1 MPKESRV
8 NAVRRTTNRVESGE
22 EGAPRLVARKPKL
35 GQHFLTDRNAVQ
47 TIVEALGKI
56 DDQVVIE
63 IGPGRG
69 ALTELLL
76 SRAGHL
82 ITIELDHVLAAQMRL
97 KYSRFQNL
105 EVVEGDF
112 LQIEI
117 PTLLHHKPGLLND
130 RIPGSPVQMT
140 ARVVGNIPYYITSDI
155 LLKLFDCHR
164 HFDRFVLMMQKEVAD
179 RILAKPGSSDYGLL
193 SATAQLY
200 TRVEK
205 ILTLPPGAFNPPPK
219 VHSMVLRFETAPRLA
234 ELRVPERE
242 FIEFL
247 KLSFSQKRKTLLNN
261 LKQRYSDSHLKAAMK
276 EAGLK
281 ADVRA
286 EAISLEQSAAL
297 FRSLTA
303 FAQAEAI

>member
-1 MPKESRV
+1 MPKETGV
-8 NAVRRTTNRVESGE
+8 NAARRLTNDRESRDNGLK
-22 EGAPRLVARKPKL
+22 LVARKPKL
-35 GQHFLTDRNAVQ
+35 GQHFLTDRRAAES
-47 TIVEALGKI
+47 IVEALGKI
-56 DDQVVIE
+56 SDQVVIE

-76 SRAGHL
+76 PRAAHL

-97 KYSRFQNL
+97 KYSRFTNL

-112 LQIEI
+112 LRIEI

-130 RIPGSPVQMT
+130 RIPGQPVQMT

-155 LLKLFDCHR
+155 LLKLFDCHK

-179 RILAKPGSSDYGLL
+179 RVIAKPGSSDYGLL

-200 TRVEK
+200 TKVEK

-219 VHSMVLRFETAPRLA
+219 VHSMVLRFETAPRFE
-234 ELRVPERE
+234 ELEVPEGE

-247 KLSFSQKRKTLLNN
+247 KLLFAQKRKTLVNN
-261 LKQRYSDSHLKAAMK
+261 LKARYTDAKIKAAIK

-281 ADVRA
+281 PDVRA
-286 EAISLEQSAAL
+286 EAISLEQMAKL
-297 FRSLTA
+297 FRAL
-303 FAQAEAI
+303 

>member
-1 MPKESRV
+1 MPRETGV
-8 NAVRRTTNRVESGE
+8 NAARKLLKTDDAVSDKGLK
-22 EGAPRLVARKPKL
+22 LVPRKPKL
-35 GQHFLTDRNAVQ
+35 GQHFLTDREAAQ
-47 TIVEALGKI
+47 AIVEALGKI

-76 SRAGHL
+76 ARAGHL
-82 ITIELDHVLAAQMRL
+82 IAIELDHVLAAQMRL
-97 KYSRFQNL
+97 KYSRFTNL

-112 LQIEI
+112 LNIEI

-155 LLKLFDCHR
+155 LLKLFEEHKR
-164 HFDRFVLMMQKEVAD
+164 FDRFVLMMQKEVAD
-179 RILAKPGSSDYGLL
+179 RVLARPGSSDYGLL

-200 TRVEK
+200 TKVEK

-219 VHSMVLRFETAPRLA
+219 VHSMVLRFETASRFE
-234 ELRVPERE
+234 ELQVPEDK

-247 KLSFSQKRKTLLNN
+247 KLSFAQKRKTLANN
-261 LKQRYSDSHLKAAMK
+261 LKASYSDTQIKTAFKA
-276 EAGLK
+276 AGLK
-281 ADVRA
+281 PDVRA
-286 EAISLEQSAAL
+286 EAVSLEQASKLFKAL
-297 FRSLTA
+297 
-303 FAQAEAI
+303 

>member
-1 MPKESRV
+1 MPKETRV
-8 NAVRRTTNRVESGE
+8 NAVRQPADDVLLYRDKGLT
-22 EGAPRLVARKPKL
+22 LVARKPKL
-35 GQHFLTDRNAVQ
+35 GQHFLIDRNAGQ

-56 DDQVVIE
+56 SDQVVIE

-76 SRAGHL
+76 PRAGHL

-112 LQIEI
+112 LRIEV

-155 LLKLFDCHR
+155 LLKLFEGHR

-200 TRVEK
+200 TKVEK
-205 ILTLPPGAFNPPPK
+205 ILPLPPGAFNPPPK
-219 VHSMVLRFETAPRLA
+219 VHSMVLRFETAARFA
-234 ELRVPERE
+234 ELQVPERA
-242 FIEFL
+242 FIDFL
-247 KLSFSQKRKTLLNN
+247 KLSFAQKRKTLVNN
-261 LKQRYSDSHLKAAMK
+261 LKASYSDAQIKAALKA
-276 EAGLK
+276 AGLK

-286 EAISLEQSAAL
+286 EAVTLEQSAAL
-297 FRSLTA
+297 FKSL
-303 FAQAEAI
+303 

>member
-8 NAVRRTTNRVESGE
+8 NAVRQVAKNEGPRAERV
-22 EGAPRLVARKPKL
+22 PRLVAHKPKL
-35 GQHFLTDRNAVQ
+35 GQHFLSDRHAAE

-56 DDQVVIE
+56 SDQVVIE

-69 ALTELLL
+69 AITELLL
-76 SRAGHL
+76 PKAGHL

-97 KYSRFQNL
+97 KYSRFTNL

-112 LQIEI
+112 LRIEI

-130 RIPGSPVQMT
+130 RIPGQPVQMT

-155 LLKLFDCHR
+155 LLKLFDCHK
-164 HFDRFVLMMQKEVAD
+164 HFNRFVLMMQKEVAD

-200 TRVEK
+200 TKVEK

-219 VHSMVLRFETAPRLA
+219 VHSMVLRFETAPRFE
-234 ELRVPERE
+234 ELQVPESD

-247 KLSFSQKRKTLLNN
+247 KISFAQKRKTIVNN
-261 LKQRYSDSHLKAAMK
+261 LKANYSDAQIKSALKA
-276 EAGLK
+276 AGLK

-286 EAISLEQSAAL
+286 EAITLDQSATL
-297 FRSLTA
+297 FRNLHVK
-303 FAQAEAI
+303 EAIPAK

>member
-1 MPKESRV
+1 MPKETRV
-8 NAVRRTTNRVESGE
+8 NVARRSTKRDNVAHEQ
-22 EGAPRLVARKPKL
+22 APKLVTRKPKL
-35 GQHFLTDRNAVQ
+35 GQHFLTDRNAAQ
-47 TIVEALGKI
+47 AIVEALGKI

-82 ITIELDHVLAAQMRL
+82 IAIELDHVLAAQMRL
-97 KYSRFQNL
+97 KYSRFPNL

-112 LQIEI
+112 LRIEI
-117 PTLLHHKPGLLND
+117 PTLLHHKPGMLND

-155 LLKLFDCHR
+155 LLKLFEGHR

-200 TRVEK
+200 TKVEK

-219 VHSMVLRFETAPRLA
+219 VHSMVLRCETAPRFG
-234 ELRVPERE
+234 ELQVPERE
-242 FIEFL
+242 FIDFL
-247 KLSFSQKRKTLLNN
+247 KLAFAQKRKTLANN
-261 LKQRYSDSHLKAAMK
+261 LKLHYSDAHLKAAMK

-286 EAISLEQSAAL
+286 EAVSLPQTAAL

>member
-1 MPKESRV
+1 MPKETRV
-8 NAVRRTTNRVESGE
+8 NAARPLTSRPTVKRESAPKLVE
-22 EGAPRLVARKPKL
+22 RKPKL
-35 GQHFLTDRNAVQ
+35 GQHFLTDRDAAE

-76 SRAGHL
+76 ARAGHL
-82 ITIELDHVLAAQMRL
+82 IAIELDHVLAAQMRL

-112 LQIEI
+112 LRIEV

-130 RIPGSPVQMT
+130 RVSGSPVQMT

-155 LLKLFDCHR
+155 LLKLFEGHR
-164 HFDRFVLMMQKEVAD
+164 RFDRFVLMMQKEVAD

-200 TRVEK
+200 TTIEK

-219 VHSMVLRFETAPRLA
+219 VHSMVLRFDSAPRFE
-234 ELRVPERE
+234 ELQVPERE

-247 KLSFSQKRKTLLNN
+247 KLVFAQKRKTLANN
-261 LKQRYSDSHLKAAMK
+261 LKGHYSDEQIKSAMK
-276 EAGLK
+276 LAGLK
-281 ADVRA
+281 SDIRA
-286 EAISLEQSAAL
+286 EALSPEQMAKL
-297 FRSLTA
+297 FRSL
-303 FAQAEAI
+303 

>member
-8 NAVRRTTNRVESGE
+8 NAVRQTRERENVAQER
-22 EGAPRLVARKPKL
+22 APKVVARKPKL
-35 GQHFLTDRNAVQ
+35 GQHFLTDRNAAGV
-47 TIVEALGKI
+47 IVEALGKI

-76 SRAGHL
+76 SRSGHL

-97 KYSRFQNL
+97 KYSRFQHL

-130 RIPGSPVQMT
+130 RVQGSPVQMT

-155 LLKLFDCHR
+155 LLKLFDCHKY
-164 HFDRFVLMMQKEVAD
+164 FDRFVLMMQKEVAD

-200 TRVEK
+200 TNVEK

-219 VHSMVLRFETAPRLA
+219 VHSMVLRFEAAPRFA
-234 ELRVPERE
+234 ELQVPERE

-247 KLSFSQKRKTLLNN
+247 KIAFAQKRKTLANN
-261 LKQRYSDSHLKAAMK
+261 LKLHYPDAELKAAMK
-276 EAGLK
+276 ETGMK
-281 ADVRA
+281 PHVRA
-286 EAISLEQSAAL
+286 EALSLEKSAAL
-297 FRSLTA
+297 FRSLA
-303 FAQAEAI
+303 AYAQAAAI

>member
-1 MPKESRV
+1 MPK
-8 NAVRRTTNRVESGE
+8 
-22 EGAPRLVARKPKL
+22 LVARKPKL
-35 GQHFLTDRNAVQ
+35 GQHFLIDPHAAE

-56 DDQVVIE
+56 SDQVVIE

-76 SRAGHL
+76 PRAGHL

-97 KYSRFQNL
+97 KYSRFSNL

-112 LQIEI
+112 LRIEV

-155 LLKLFDCHR
+155 LLKLFADHKR
-164 HFDRFVLMMQKEVAD
+164 FDRFVLMMQKEVAD
-179 RILAKPGSSDYGLL
+179 RVLARPGSSDYGLL

-200 TRVEK
+200 TNVEK

-219 VHSMVLRFETAPRLA
+219 VHSMVLRFETAPRFD
-234 ELRVPERE
+234 ELQVPEDE
-242 FIEFL
+242 FIDFL
-247 KLSFSQKRKTLLNN
+247 KLTFAQKRKTLANN
-261 LKQRYSDSHLKAAMK
+261 LRVRYEDALVKSAMK
-276 EAGLK
+276 TTGLK
-281 ADVRA
+281 PDVRA
-286 EAISLEQSAAL
+286 EAISLEQAAKL
-297 FRSLTA
+297 FKAL
-303 FAQAEAI
+303 

>member
-1 MPKESRV
+1 MPKETRV
-8 NAVRRTTNRVESGE
+8 NVARNIMKTE
-22 EGAPRLVARKPKL
+22 APRERAPKLVARKPKL
-35 GQHFLTDRNAVQ
+35 GQHFLVDRDAVK

-76 SRAGHL
+76 QRAGHL

-97 KYSRFQNL
+97 KYSRFENL

-112 LQIEI
+112 LRIEI

-155 LLKLFDCHR
+155 LLKLFEGHK

-179 RILAKPGSSDYGLL
+179 RILAQPGSSDYGLL
-193 SATAQLY
+193 SATAQLH

-205 ILTLPPGAFNPPPK
+205 ILTLPPAAFNPPPK
-219 VHSMVLRFETAPRLA
+219 VHSMVLRFETAPRFE
-234 ELRVPERE
+234 ELEVPERE
-242 FIEFL
+242 FIDFL
-247 KLSFSQKRKTLLNN
+247 KLIFAQKRKTLANN
-261 LKQRYSDSHLKAAMK
+261 LKASYHDSRVKLAMKAA
-276 EAGLK
+276 GLRP
-281 ADVRA
+281 DIRA
-286 EAISLEQSAAL
+286 EALSLEQTATL
-297 FRSLTA
+297 FRNL
-303 FAQAEAI
+303 

>member
-1 MPKESRV
+1 MPKETRV
-8 NAVRRTTNRVESGE
+8 NAARNIMKTE
-22 EGAPRLVARKPKL
+22 APRERAPKLVARKPKL
-35 GQHFLTDRNAVQ
+35 GQHFLVDRDAVK

-76 SRAGHL
+76 QRAGHL

-97 KYSRFQNL
+97 KYSRFENL

-112 LQIEI
+112 LRIEI

-155 LLKLFDCHR
+155 LLKLFEGHK

-179 RILAKPGSSDYGLL
+179 RILAQPGSSDYGLL
-193 SATAQLY
+193 SATAQLH

-205 ILTLPPGAFNPPPK
+205 ILTLPPAAFNPPPK
-219 VHSMVLRFETAPRLA
+219 VHSMVLRFETAPRFE
-234 ELRVPERE
+234 ELEVPERE
-242 FIEFL
+242 FIDFL
-247 KLSFSQKRKTLLNN
+247 KLIFAQKRKTLANN
-261 LKQRYSDSHLKAAMK
+261 LKASYHDSRVKLAMKAA
-276 EAGLK
+276 GLRP
-281 ADVRA
+281 DIRA
-286 EAISLEQSAAL
+286 EALSLEQTATL
-297 FRSLTA
+297 FRNL
-303 FAQAEAI
+303 

>member
-1 MPKESRV
+1 MPKETRV
-8 NAVRRTTNRVESGE
+8 NGAGNVTTVARARSNSGSS
-22 EGAPRLVARKPKL
+22 ARKPKL
-35 GQHFLTDRNAVQ
+35 GQHFLTDRSAAER
-47 TIVEALGKI
+47 IIEALGDI
-56 DDQVVIE
+56 SQETVIE

-76 SRAGHL
+76 NRAGRL

-97 KYSRFQNL
+97 KYSRLTNL

-112 LQIEI
+112 LRIEI
-117 PTLLHHKPGLLND
+117 PTLLGHKPGLLVD
-130 RIPGSPVQMT
+130 RTPSRPVKT

-155 LLKLFDCHR
+155 LLKLFDCHQ

-219 VHSMVLRFETAPRLA
+219 VNSMVLRFETAPRFQ
-234 ELRVPERE
+234 ELGVNENG
-242 FIEFL
+242 FIDFL
-247 KLSFSQKRKTLLNN
+247 KLSFGQKRKTLTNN
-261 LKQRYSDSHLKAAMK
+261 LKSRYGDGRLKAAI
-276 EAGLK
+276 K
-281 ADVRA
+281 ATGMRSDVRA
-286 EAISLEQSAAL
+286 EALSLEDSAKL
-297 FRSLTA
+297 FRSLGSVA
-303 FAQAEAI
+303 A